1 MGKILESLGYIDG
14 YDIIAIGK
22 FRAKKDEIFEEIL
35 KVDDKIKDETRDIV
49 NNSAGRVFAIV
60 KKGIIKGIYLFKVE
74 EKDDIKNL
82 KHVKTVY
89 TDEVAEDVREKYDN
103 HVLKIAQDYVS
114 EMEYDKVTLEDKV
127 VQLDPNKD
135 IGEKVLASI
144 LGYSIGFVFG
154 WLVIKDILCGFLY
167 CVIFMP
173 LFNEVQVI
181 IRNKRGRKKANKE
194 KKKEKEEK

>member
-35 KVDDKIKDETRDIV
+35 KVDEKIKDETRDIV

-127 VQLDPNKD
+127 VQLDPKKSKK
-135 IGEKVLASI
+135 EKIWAL
-144 LGYSIGFVFG
+144 LGGAACGFVLG
-154 WLVIKDILCGFLY
+154 WVCFDDITMGILWAIVLGPTFSGIDVVIS
-167 CVIFMP
+167 
-173 LFNEVQVI
+173 
-181 IRNKRGRKKANKE
+181 NKRGRKKKE
-194 KKKEKEEK
+194 DK